1 MSLTENGNTF
11 LLAGPPGTG
20 KSQAAASIINVPGI
34 DRAIVLGTKQ
44 RELASYG
51 YNDARFTKERF
62 IDAKWRP
69 SIGMFEA
76 DAFVRLLHRLFDL
89 YDDDQYDAVIVDAG
103 TDAYNFAGNELRK
116 VEKAATPRDMKDSRG
131 YYGALKAKSKEL
143 TEAVTALAYASRPK
157 HVIMTMHT
165 QPAKEDEAS
174 QKKGIE
180 FEGSV
185 MAAIEGGH
193 RDVIAGDFDVV
204 LYTDIKN
211 ERKLV
216 SGKMQESTNFVLQ
229 VRPDHE
235 RHAKIAL
242 GPLLDVKEI
251 PNDLSVLFKMLVAS
265 GVAA

>member
-1 MSLTENGNTF
+1 MALSENGNTF
-11 LLAGPPGTG
+11 LIEGCPGTG
-20 KSQAAASIINVPGI
+20 KSKAASTILNVEGV
-34 DRAIVLGTKQ
+34 DRALILGTKQ
-44 RELASYG
+44 RELASFG
-51 YNDARFTKERF
+51 YDDPRFVKERF

-76 DAFVRLLHRLFDL
+76 DAFVKLLHRLFDL
-89 YDDDQYDAVIVDAG
+89 YEDDLYDAVIIDAG

-116 VEKAATPRDMKDSRG
+116 VEKAPTPRDMRDSRG

-204 LYTDIKN
+204 LFTDIKN
-211 ERKLV
+211 EKKLV
-216 SGKMQESTNFVLQ
+216 NGKMQESTSYVLQ
-229 VRPDHE
+229 IRPDHE
-235 RHAKIAL
+235 RHAKVAL

-251 PNDLSVLFKMLVAS
+251 PNDLGVLFAKL
-265 GVAA
+265 AAAGATR